1 MKAFVVTAPKT
12 FELQDVAPPIASAG
26 DVIVK
31 VNRVGICGTD
41 VEIFNGSMPYLH
53 DGQAKYPMRLGH
65 EWTGAVISVG
75 AGVDTELIGR
85 RFIGDV
91 MLGCGKCKRCTT
103 GRQHTCATRFEV
115 GIRNGWSGALAEQ
128 LAIPARFLHEIP
140 ESFDDTIGALVEPA
154 ANAWRVADAAQAG
167 PGKQILIWGTGTIGL
182 LCAQFC
188 IAMGATVHMVGK
200 DPVTIKLAIEVG
212 AESAGEN
219 MMEIDGGYDVVI
231 DATFDRE
238 VPAKLV
244 DLVEPG
250 GRIVLIG
257 LDNNS
262 ALIDSRKLVF
272 KDITTVG
279 ILSGSPGLPHSIEF
293 IKSGRVDPRIVVGAT
308 VGLDEVGD
316 VFLGKRPK
324 GAGVGPKILVNPS
337 TL

>member
-1 MKAFVVTAPKT
+1 MKAFVVTAPMT
-12 FELQDVAPPIASAG
+12 FELQDVVPPIAETG
-26 DVIVK
+26 EVIVN
-31 VNRVGICGTD
+31 VNRVGVCGTD
-41 VEIFNGSMPYLH
+41 VEFFNGSMPYLH

-65 EWTGAVISVG
+65 EWTGTVISVG
-75 AGVDTELIGR
+75 AGTDAKLIGR

-91 MLGCGKCKRCTT
+91 MLGCGECKRCIT
-103 GRQHTCATRFEV
+103 GRQHTCDSRFEV

-140 ESFDDTIGALVEPA
+140 DSFDDTIGALVEPG
-154 ANAWRVADAAQAG
+154 ANAWRVADAAQAA

-182 LCAQFC
+182 LTAQFC

-200 DPVTIKLAIEVG
+200 DPVTIKLALEVG
-212 AESAGEN
+212 AASAGESVI
-219 MMEIDGGYDVVI
+219 EIDGGYDVVI
-231 DATFDRE
+231 DATFDRG

-257 LDNNS
+257 VDNNS

-272 KDITTVG
+272 KDITMIG

-293 IKSGRVDPRIVVGAT
+293 IKSGRIDPRIIVGAT
-308 VGLDEVGD
+308 VGLGEVGE

-324 GAGVGPKILVNPS
+324 DAGAGPKILVDPS
-337 TL
+337 KF

>member
-1 MKAFVVTAPKT
+1 MKAFVVTAPMT
-12 FELQDVAPPIASAG
+12 FELQDVAPPIAETG
-26 DVIVK
+26 EVIVN
-31 VNRVGICGTD
+31 VNRVGVCGTD
-41 VEIFNGSMPYLH
+41 VEFFNGSMPYLH

-65 EWTGAVISVG
+65 EWTGTVISVG
-75 AGVDTELIGR
+75 AGTDAKLIGR

-91 MLGCGKCKRCTT
+91 MLGCGNCKRCKT
-103 GRQHTCATRFEV
+103 GRQHTCANRFEV

-140 ESFDDTIGALVEPA
+140 DSFDDTIGALVEPG
-154 ANAWRVADAAQAG
+154 ANAWRVADAAQAA

-182 LCAQFC
+182 LTAQFC

-200 DPVTIKLAIEVG
+200 DPVTIKLALEVG
-212 AESAGEN
+212 AASAGESVI
-219 MMEIDGGYDVVI
+219 EIDGGYDVVI
-231 DATFDRE
+231 DATFDRG

-257 LDNNS
+257 VDNNS

-272 KDITTVG
+272 KDITMVG

-293 IKSGRVDPRIVVGAT
+293 IKSGRIDPRIIVGAT
-308 VGLDEVGD
+308 VGLGEVGE

-324 GAGVGPKILVNPS
+324 GAGTGPKILVDPS
-337 TL
+337 KF